1 MKHIV
6 IAANPYRDSGL
17 QKALTVYRM
26 LTEHGHR
33 VVMSPVFA
41 PKAYLPGDV
50 PVRPLEA
57 AAHDAA
63 LIIVMGGDGTILH
76 VAVTLRDHPI
86 PIIGVNFGGKG
97 FLAGLEDDELD
108 MLLEIADGQ
117 YTVSRRMML
126 DVELVRNERI
136 ICTQSVLNDVVIH
149 GGHVDCIGVTAYG
162 DGVPITRFNGDG
174 IIVATPTGSTA
185 YSMSAGGPLVE
196 PENEN
201 IIMTPICWFFITAIL
216 KPEPIADSC
225 LQGIRDQAAGAKKI
239 EAYEVKAILVI
250 GAMLVLWIVG
260 NWVPVL
266 NATVV
271 ALIGLTVM
279 FLPGMDLLTW
289 KEFQGSV
296 PWGIVIMCGT
306 IMSMGGVVEA
316 TGGAAFLAGAISG
329 SGVMDL
335 GFFAAFALLLAL
347 IYLLHTV
354 CPIGVA
360 ILGIFLPIM
369 ITLCAGFGVS
379 PAVPT
384 IALAVVVAGNYLMP
398 VNPTVMLTYGEGY
411 YTFGDMFK
419 TGIVPSVA
427 LVLIMAAWMPFIVGV
442 MGL

>member
-201 IIMTPICWFFITAIL
+201 IIMTPICAHMLAGKSLRPGGRSRSCRSAFMTGRPSSWRTAATASRLSAAIRSASADRTITRCW
-216 KPEPIADSC
+216 PIPAS
-225 LQGIRDQAAGAKKI
+225 
-239 EAYEVKAILVI
+239 
-250 GAMLVLWIVG
+250 
-260 NWVPVL
+260 
-266 NATVV
+266 
-271 ALIGLTVM
+271 
-279 FLPGMDLLTW
+279 
-289 KEFQGSV
+289 
-296 PWGIVIMCGT
+296 
-306 IMSMGGVVEA
+306 
-316 TGGAAFLAGAISG
+316 AAF
-329 SGVMDL
+329 MRR
-335 GFFAAFALLLAL
+335 LLA
-347 IYLLHTV
+347 
-354 CPIGVA
+354 
-360 ILGIFLPIM
+360 
-369 ITLCAGFGVS
+369 S
-379 PAVPT
+379 
-384 IALAVVVAGNYLMP
+384 
-398 VNPTVMLTYGEGY
+398 
-411 YTFGDMFK
+411 
-419 TGIVPSVA
+419 
-427 LVLIMAAWMPFIVGV
+427 
-442 MGL
+442 

>member
-196 PENEN
+196 PAAQN
-201 IIMTPICWFFITAIL
+201 IVLTPICAHDMQTRAIVTSADREITVQLA
-216 KPEPIADSC
+216 
-225 LQGIRDQAAGAKKI
+225 R
-239 EAYEVKAILVI
+239 
-250 GAMLVLWIVG
+250 
-260 NWVPVL
+260 
-266 NATVV
+266 
-271 ALIGLTVM
+271 
-279 FLPGMDLLTW
+279 
-289 KEFQGSV
+289 
-296 PWGIVIMCGT
+296 
-306 IMSMGGVVEA
+306 
-316 TGGAAFLAGAISG
+316 TGRKNAFLSVDGGKAVRLSSG
-329 SGVMDL
+329 DRITIRRSEHVTRLLRLTGRS
-335 GFFAAFALLLAL
+335 FFEIIQNKFR
-347 IYLLHTV
+347 
-354 CPIGVA
+354 
-360 ILGIFLPIM
+360 
-369 ITLCAGFGVS
+369 
-379 PAVPT
+379 
-384 IALAVVVAGNYLMP
+384 
-398 VNPTVMLTYGEGY
+398 
-411 YTFGDMFK
+411 
-419 TGIVPSVA
+419 
-427 LVLIMAAWMPFIVGV
+427 
-442 MGL
+442 

>member
-50 PVRPLEA
+50 LVRPLEA

-201 IIMTPICWFFITAIL
+201 IIMTPICAHSLAGKSFVLAPGRQITIV
-216 KPEPIADSC
+216 PERIHDRP
-225 LQGIRDQAAGAKKI
+225 
-239 EAYEVKAILVI
+239 AILVADGGDSI
-250 GAMLVLWIVG
+250 
-260 NWVPVL
+260 
-266 NATVV
+266 
-271 ALIGLTVM
+271 ALIRGDQIRIRRSDNYT
-279 FLPGMDLLTW
+279 LLADTPDKTSFCRSLQSRRSRRKTSSW
-289 KEFQGSV
+289 
-296 PWGIVIMCGT
+296 MCWR
-306 IMSMGGVVEA
+306 S
-316 TGGAAFLAGAISG
+316 AAFRARRRRCRA
-329 SGVMDL
+329 
-335 GFFAAFALLLAL
+335 
-347 IYLLHTV
+347 
-354 CPIGVA
+354 
-360 ILGIFLPIM
+360 
-369 ITLCAGFGVS
+369 TLRSC
-379 PAVPT
+379 T
-384 IALAVVVAGNYLMP
+384 
-398 VNPTVMLTYGEGY
+398 
-411 YTFGDMFK
+411 
-419 TGIVPSVA
+419 
-427 LVLIMAAWMPFIVGV
+427 
-442 MGL
+442 

>member
-162 DGVPITRFNGDG
+162 DG
-174 IIVATPTGSTA
+174 
-185 YSMSAGGPLVE
+185 
-196 PENEN
+196 
-201 IIMTPICWFFITAIL
+201 
-216 KPEPIADSC
+216 
-225 LQGIRDQAAGAKKI
+225 GAH
-239 EAYEVKAILVI
+239 
-250 GAMLVLWIVG
+250 
-260 NWVPVL
+260 
-266 NATVV
+266 
-271 ALIGLTVM
+271 
-279 FLPGMDLLTW
+279 
-289 KEFQGSV
+289 S
-296 PWGIVIMCGT
+296 
-306 IMSMGGVVEA
+306 
-316 TGGAAFLAGAISG
+316 
-329 SGVMDL
+329 
-335 GFFAAFALLLAL
+335 
-347 IYLLHTV
+347 
-354 CPIGVA
+354 
-360 ILGIFLPIM
+360 
-369 ITLCAGFGVS
+369 
-379 PAVPT
+379 
-384 IALAVVVAGNYLMP
+384 
-398 VNPTVMLTYGEGY
+398 
-411 YTFGDMFK
+411 
-419 TGIVPSVA
+419 
-427 LVLIMAAWMPFIVGV
+427 
-442 MGL
+442 